1 MKKKYLHQETLI
13 YWLMTCKKLWNA
25 ICCVN
30 FPKSMIKCHSKI
42 LDLHLSPCKKIK
54 KKKKNVLFIL
64 LWEYHDFMIERKS
77 QICFYDEKLWII
89 FLIENTDLVLWCKKE
104 WVL

>member
-1 MKKKYLHQETLI
+1 MIKKYLHQETLI

-25 ICCVN
+25 ICCVS
-30 FPKSMIKCHSKI
+30 FPKSMIKCHSNI
-42 LDLHLSPCKKIK
+42 LDLHLSPCKKK
-54 KKKKNVLFIL
+54 RKEKRFIYFVMKIPWL
-64 LWEYHDFMIERKS
+64 HDRKS

-104 WVL
+104 WIL

>member
-1 MKKKYLHQETLI
+1 MIKKYLHQETLI

-42 LDLHLSPCKKIK
+42 LDLHLSPCKKIEK
-54 KKKKNVLFIL
+54 KKVLFIL
-64 LWEYHDFMIERKS
+64 LWEYHDFMIENPRFVFMMKNYELY
-77 QICFYDEKLWII
+77 F
-89 FLIENTDLVLWCKKE
+89 
-104 WVL
+104 